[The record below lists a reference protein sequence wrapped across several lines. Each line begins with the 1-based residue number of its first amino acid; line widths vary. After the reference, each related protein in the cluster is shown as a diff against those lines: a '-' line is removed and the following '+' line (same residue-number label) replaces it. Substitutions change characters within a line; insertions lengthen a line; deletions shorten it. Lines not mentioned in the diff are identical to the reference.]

1 MDDRVRADGKY
12 DDRRCAAQPR
22 DICVGCKD
30 GRPREKKKIQNTK
43 FKKKK
48 YRQYLLGFI
57 KRIRGG
63 VLYFGRNLVLF
74 TCVSG
79 SARQQTIR
87 SVRLVGYRRDRRY
100 NCTCCTTTKM

>member
-57 KRIRGG
+57 KRIRGEFYISDG
-63 VLYFGRNLVLF
+63 TWYYSR
-74 TCVSG
+74 VSR
-79 SARQQTIR
+79 A
-87 SVRLVGYRRDRRY
+87 RLVSRQ
-100 NCTCCTTTKM
+100 